1 VKGLMSVS
9 VSILVNVPDIPVFQC
24 GGGFLTIVLVIT
36 CLFIEGN
43 DTGF

>member
-1 VKGLMSVS
+1 VKGLMSAS
-9 VSILVNVPDIPVFQC
+9 VPILVNVPDIPV